1 MRIHKLTVPA
11 QRIVQLLDAG
21 QIDRISV
28 DELASSLDQG
38 RIFELLRERLKIA
51 VPLSILTPV
60 DRLELLME
68 WTDLEGTY
76 APHELGIERSGLCL
90 LLYWLLEGI
99 QRRASDSDYRLTSE
113 FAARDLQAR
122 NRSGPTSGR

>member
-1 MRIHKLTVPA
+1 MRMYKLTGPA

-21 QIDRISV
+21 QIDRLSV
-28 DELASSLDQG
+28 DELASSLGQG
-38 RIFELLRERLKIA
+38 RIFELLCERLEIA

-68 WTDLEGTY
+68 WNDLEGTY

-99 QRRASDSDYRLTSE
+99 QRRASDSAYRLTDE
-113 FAARDLQAR
+113 LAARDLWAR
-122 NRSGPTSGR
+122 NRSGPRSCG

>member
-28 DELASSLDQG
+28 DELASSLGQG
-38 RIFELLRERLKIA
+38 RIFELLRERLEIA

-76 APHELGIERSGLCL
+76 ASHELGIERSGLCL

-99 QRRASDSDYRLTSE
+99 QRRASNSDYRLTNE
-113 FAARDLQAR
+113 LAAKDL
-122 NRSGPTSGR
+122 

>member
-1 MRIHKLTVPA
+1 MRIYKLTVPA

-28 DELASSLDQG
+28 DELVSSLGQG
-38 RIFELLRERLKIA
+38 RIFELLCERLEIA
-51 VPLSILTPV
+51 VPLSMLTPV

-68 WTDLEGTY
+68 WTDLEAAH
-76 APHELGIERSGLCL
+76 APHDLGLERSGLCL

-99 QRRASDSDYRLTSE
+99 HRRASNSDYRLTSE
-113 FAARDLQAR
+113 LAVRD
-122 NRSGPTSGR
+122 P